1 MAGRVIAAHDS
12 AATARSSTGTRA
24 LAAAIACTALVFLFG
39 CFEASTTSNAYSF
52 AWDWF
57 DYQFRHQG
65 AGALAFPVGSRTGDP
80 EVDAALEIR
89 DMKEKT
95 RKADEWAASA
105 SYSASTG
112 DAEEALGYVERS
124 IKLRPGDWRYRYQ
137 AAAYSWMLGDEK
149 EAERQTRV
157 ADGDAARVGAD
168 PVAVATDIIEA
179 YDDTYDYVQANADR
193 ETRARVTSTLAE
205 QYERRGDAYT
215 DAGRTAEALDDYAK
229 AEEYRKILGEL

>member
-1 MAGRVIAAHDS
+1 MIPAPDQ
-12 AATARSSTGTRA
+12 ATASSASASTRT
-24 LAAAIACTALVFLFG
+24 LAALVACVALVFLFG

-57 DYQFRHQG
+57 EYQYRQQG
-65 AGALAFPVGSRTGDP
+65 AGALAYPVGSRTGDP

-89 DMKEKT
+89 DMKEKAQ
-95 RKADEWAASA
+95 KADEWAASA
-105 SYSASTG
+105 GNAARTG
-112 DAEEALGYVERS
+112 HPEEALGYVDRS

-137 AAAYSWMLGDEK
+137 AAAYSWVLGDEK
-149 EAERQTRV
+149 EAERQTRL
-157 ADGDAARVGAD
+157 ADDDASRAGAD

-193 ETRARVTSTLAE
+193 DTRVRVTSTLAE
-205 QYERRGDAYT
+205 QYERRGDAYMN
-215 DAGRTAEALDDYAK
+215 AGRTAEALDDYAK